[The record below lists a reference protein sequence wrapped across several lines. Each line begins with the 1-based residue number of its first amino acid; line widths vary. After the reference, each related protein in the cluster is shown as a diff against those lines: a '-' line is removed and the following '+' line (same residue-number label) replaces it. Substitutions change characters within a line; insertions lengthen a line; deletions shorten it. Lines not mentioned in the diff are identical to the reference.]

1 MTSLIFIHKKAMF
14 ASFLAGISA
23 YGRALQLCF
32 KYNLWI
38 YFLVPALLCI
48 LLGGGMIYGVWNVSD
63 DLGNWMAGFWPFNW
77 GKSWV
82 DNVAQVFG
90 GLAVGA
96 FGFIIFRNLILAIAG
111 PFMSLLSERVENR
124 LRGEASAAFKLS
136 AFLSDMARGI
146 RIAIRLI
153 VRELFFTTLLFLL
166 GLIPGLAVITTPLI
180 FIVQAYYAGAG
191 NIDFALERHYRV
203 RDSIRFVR
211 QNRGLAIG
219 NGTVYLLLLLSVV
232 GFLVALPLGTIAATV
247 ETVKRIK

>member
-1 MTSLIFIHKKAMF
+1 MLLSFI
-14 ASFLAGISA
+14 AGVSA

-32 KYNLWI
+32 KYKLWI

-96 FGFIIFRNLILAIAG
+96 FGFIIFRNLVLALAG

-124 LRGEASAAFKLS
+124 LRGQASATFNMS
-136 AFLSDMARGI
+136 AFLSDMARGV
-146 RIAIRLI
+146 RIALRLI
-153 VRELFFTTLLFLL
+153 VRELFFTILLFLL
-166 GLIPGLAVITTPLI
+166 GLIPGLAILTTPMI

-191 NIDFALERHYRV
+191 NLDFALERHFRV
-203 RDSIRFVR
+203 RDSVRFVR

-219 NGTVYLLLLLSVV
+219 NGAVYLLLLLSVV
-232 GFLVALPLGTIAATV
+232 GFLVALPLATIAATV
-247 ETVKRIK
+247 ETVKKIKQ

>member
-1 MTSLIFIHKKAMF
+1 MF
-14 ASFLAGISA
+14 TSFLAGVSA

-38 YFLVPALLCI
+38 YFLVPALLSI
-48 LLGGGMIYGVWNVSD
+48 LLGGGMIYGIWNVSD
-63 DLGNWMAGFWPFNW
+63 NLGNWMAGFWPFSW
-77 GKSWV
+77 GKGWV

-96 FGFIIFRNLILAIAG
+96 FAFIIFRNLVLALAG

-124 LRGEASAAFKLS
+124 LRGEVSATFKMS
-136 AFLSDMARGI
+136 AFLSDMVRGI

-166 GLIPGLAVITTPLI
+166 GLIPGLAMVTTPLI

>member
-1 MTSLIFIHKKAMF
+1 MF
-14 ASFLAGISA
+14 GSFFAGVSA

-48 LLGGGMIYGVWNVSD
+48 LLGGGMIYGIWSVSD
-63 DLGNWMAGFWPFNW
+63 DLGNWMASFWPFNW

-96 FGFIIFRNLILAIAG
+96 FGFIIFRNLILALAG

-124 LRGEASAAFKLS
+124 LRGQASAAFNMS

-146 RIAIRLI
+146 RIALRLI
-153 VRELFFTTLLFLL
+153 VRELFFTSLLFLL
-166 GLIPGLAVITTPLI
+166 GLIPGLALITTPLI

-203 RDSIRFVR
+203 RDSVRFVR

-219 NGTVYLLLLLSVV
+219 NGAVYLLLLLSVV

>member
-1 MTSLIFIHKKAMF
+1 MF
-14 ASFLAGISA
+14 GSFLAGVGA
-23 YGRALQLCF
+23 YGRAVQLCF
-32 KYNLWI
+32 KYQLWI
-38 YFLVPALLCI
+38 YFLVPALICI
-48 LLGGGMIYGVWNVSD
+48 LSGGGMIYGVWSVSD
-63 DLGNWMAGFWPFNW
+63 DLGNWLAGFWPFRW
-77 GKSWV
+77 GKTWI

-96 FGFIIFRNLILAIAG
+96 FGFIIFRNLVLAVAG

-124 LRGEASAAFKLS
+124 LRGQSSVPFKMS

-153 VRELFFTTLLFLL
+153 VRELFFTIILFFL
-166 GLIPGLAVITTPLI
+166 GLIPGLALITTPLI

-191 NIDFALERHYRV
+191 NLDFALERHYRV

-211 QNRGLAIG
+211 QHRGLAIG

-232 GFLVALPLGTIAATV
+232 GFLVALPLATIAATV

>member
-1 MTSLIFIHKKAMF
+1 MFTSFI
-14 ASFLAGISA
+14 AGVSA

-96 FGFIIFRNLILAIAG
+96 FGFIIFRNLVLAIAG

-124 LRGEASAAFKLS
+124 LRGQASTAFKMS
-136 AFLSDMARGI
+136 AFLSDMARGV

-219 NGTVYLLLLLSVV
+219 NGSVYLLLLLSVV

>member
-1 MTSLIFIHKKAMF
+1 MF
-14 ASFLAGISA
+14 GSFFAGVGA
-23 YGRALQLCF
+23 YGRAVQLCF

-38 YFLVPALLCI
+38 YFLVPALICI
-48 LLGGGMIYGVWNVSD
+48 LLGGGMIYGVWSISD
-63 DLGNWMAGFWPFNW
+63 DLGSWLASFWPFRW
-77 GKSWV
+77 GKTWI

-96 FGFIIFRNLILAIAG
+96 FGFIIFRNLVLAVAG

-124 LRGEASAAFKLS
+124 LRGQSSVPFKMN
-136 AFLSDMARGI
+136 AFLSDLLRGI

-153 VRELFFTTLLFLL
+153 VRELFFTLMLFLL
-166 GLIPGLAVITTPLI
+166 GLIPGLALVTTPLI
-180 FIVQAYYAGAG
+180 FVVQAYYAGAG

-211 QNRGLAIG
+211 QHRGLAIG

-232 GFLVALPLGTIAATV
+232 GFLVALPLATIAATV
-247 ETVKRIK
+247 ETIKRIK

>member
-1 MTSLIFIHKKAMF
+1 MF
-14 ASFLAGISA
+14 GSFFAGVSA

-63 DLGNWMAGFWPFNW
+63 DLGNWMASFWPFNW

-124 LRGEASAAFKLS
+124 LRGQTSAAFKMS

-146 RIAIRLI
+146 RIALRLI
-153 VRELFFTTLLFLL
+153 VRELFFTTVLFLL

-203 RDSIRFVR
+203 RDSVRFVR

-219 NGTVYLLLLLSVV
+219 NGVVYLLLLLSVV

-247 ETVKRIK
+247 ETVKRINKSEP

>member
-1 MTSLIFIHKKAMF
+1 
-14 ASFLAGISA
+14 
-23 YGRALQLCF
+23 
-32 KYNLWI
+32 
-38 YFLVPALLCI
+38 
-48 LLGGGMIYGVWNVSD
+48 MIYGVWNVSD

-96 FGFIIFRNLILAIAG
+96 FGFIIFRNLVLALAG

-124 LRGEASAAFKLS
+124 LRGQASVAFKMS
-136 AFLSDMARGI
+136 AFLSDMARSI

-153 VRELFFTTLLFLL
+153 VRELFFTTVLFLF

-203 RDSIRFVR
+203 RDRIIFVWR
-211 QNRGLAIG
+211 CRGMAIG
-219 NGTVYLLLLLSVV
+219 NGSVYLLLLLSVV